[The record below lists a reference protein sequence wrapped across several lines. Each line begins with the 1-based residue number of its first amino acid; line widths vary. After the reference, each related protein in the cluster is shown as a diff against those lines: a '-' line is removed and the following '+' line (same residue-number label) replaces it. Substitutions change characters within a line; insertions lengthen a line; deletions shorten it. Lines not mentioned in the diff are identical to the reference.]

1 MGFLPGPVPYLSS
14 PLYPGLQ
21 DPWVGGTEAGYNQG
35 QQGGQTDRQHTA
47 SAPPRGSM
55 HSQQSRSQHRQRTQA
70 SGPTDTPPPPAKPH
84 QQQLEQCRRVPVPR
98 GVEQQHTHL
107 GAAAGRK
114 GGGGPCPMGTPGPPP
129 CPAMCVISPPI
140 PSLLMGLVLVE
151 GSLAEPADASLDAAG
166 GVSPVQVP
174 RHGAAGQ
181 HLGPA
186 QPLRVP
192 QAWERG
198 GGAQGMAGTP
208 RCPSSTGTPA
218 GIKCGVGSQAVPS
231 STGSTGQ
238 GPGVVS
244 PRRALQHDSRG
255 SGGQPGTAIPH
266 LGSWHRWVERWA
278 PAAPASPPA
287 RCLMAPPS
295 VPRDLGGQAPC

>member
-1 MGFLPGPVPYLSS
+1 
-14 PLYPGLQ
+14 
-21 DPWVGGTEAGYNQG
+21 
-35 QQGGQTDRQHTA
+35 
-47 SAPPRGSM
+47 
-55 HSQQSRSQHRQRTQA
+55 
-70 SGPTDTPPPPAKPH
+70 
-84 QQQLEQCRRVPVPR
+84 
-98 GVEQQHTHL
+98 
-107 GAAAGRK
+107 
-114 GGGGPCPMGTPGPPP
+114 MGTPGPPP